1 MIKRLRS
8 VAFAYRLLF
17 DYFLRWT
24 VNKNITHQTILITS
38 ICIEKKKQRKKSIIL
53 TQQINISLIK
63 NNHVSSFQITIFM
76 TVFWKKSILL
86 EDRAELGTFI
96 YLFI

>member
-24 VNKNITHQTILITS
+24 LNKNITHQTILITS
-38 ICIEKKKQRKKSIIL
+38 ICIEKKKKQRKKSIIL
-53 TQQINISLIK
+53 TQQIL
-63 NNHVSSFQITIFM
+63 V
-76 TVFWKKSILL
+76 
-86 EDRAELGTFI
+86 
-96 YLFI
+96 

>member
-24 VNKNITHQTILITS
+24 VNKNITHQIILITS
-38 ICIEKKKQRKKSIIL
+38 ICIEKKKAKEKKY
-53 TQQINISLIK
+53 
-63 NNHVSSFQITIFM
+63 
-76 TVFWKKSILL
+76 
-86 EDRAELGTFI
+86 
-96 YLFI
+96 YLDPTN